1 MHASDNSQAT
11 ILCMHARSAAAA
23 HNENLKSRKTRAR
36 LAGDDKT
43 QRRAKAHAHPASA
56 SPSLVSPQPRPA
68 AAAAHRRRH
77 LPRPPRTDGGT
88 CRGRRAP
95 TATPRRAAL
104 TLSLYQR
111 FCWIF
116 GSFLVF
122 QSFQLAIQILMPHA
136 PLSRRW
142 PNSCG
147 GSCAYLSVEH
157 TLNRHWLLGPK
168 MMMIVK

>member
-1 MHASDNSQAT
+1 MCCLENQIRGTLSGQQFCARKRQLASNNS
-11 ILCMHARSAAAA
+11 LHARTQCSGGPQRKPKIQENAGTTGGRRQNAAAS
-23 HNENLKSRKTRAR
+23 KSAR
-36 LAGDDKT
+36 SPSLRLP
-43 QRRAKAHAHPASA
+43 QPRVPPASA
-56 SPSLVSPQPRPA
+56 
-68 AAAAHRRRH
+68 
-77 LPRPPRTDGGT
+77 

-95 TATPRRAAL
+95 TAAPRRAAL